1 MSHTPPILTVLS
13 RRHALALGL
22 GVASSAWTGCTHAPE
37 YRPQR
42 GQMGK
47 DVMWLPTSERLTE
60 KMLQLAEVGPQDLLF
75 DLGAGDGVIPIYAA
89 RTRGLRAVGIEY
101 NPKLAEH
108 ARRNVQGAGL
118 QDRVRIV
125 TGDIFVEDFSAAT
138 VVTLYLLPE
147 LNQQLRPTLLQMK
160 PGTRVVSNTFDMGDW
175 EPDASHEE
183 GRESALM
190 WVIPASVAGTWALQY
205 PERRWN
211 MSLELRQRYQKV
223 GGQLWIDGVAQS
235 ILGAQL
241 RGAELRFVFIGP
253 DEGTYSVQARINGT
267 TLTASVVSYGLS
279 HDLHGQRV
287 KG

>member
-1 MSHTPPILTVLS
+1 MPINLDMDASLS
-13 RRHALALGL
+13 RRHALAWSLA
-22 GVASSAWTGCTHAPE
+22 VASSAWTGCAMTPE

-108 ARRNVQGAGL
+108 ARLNVQRAGL
-118 QDRVRIV
+118 QDRVRII
-125 TGDIFVEDFSAAT
+125 TGDIFAEDFSAAT

-190 WVIPASVAGTWALQY
+190 WVIPSSAAGTWALQY

-211 MSLELRQRYQKV
+211 MALELRQRYQKV
-223 GGQLWIDGVAQS
+223 GGQLSIDGVVQP

-253 DEGTYSVQARINGT
+253 DEGTYSVKALIDGSA
-267 TLTASVVSYGLS
+267 LKAEVMSYGRSNEL
-279 HDLHGQRV
+279 LGQRV